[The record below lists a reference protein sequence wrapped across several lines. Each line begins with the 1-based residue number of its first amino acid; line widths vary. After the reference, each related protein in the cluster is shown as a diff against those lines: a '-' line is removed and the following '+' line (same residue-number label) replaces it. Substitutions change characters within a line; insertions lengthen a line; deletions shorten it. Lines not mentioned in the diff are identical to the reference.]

1 MEIPEQLACLY
12 TAELTETE
20 DSYTF
25 TVPAT
30 EVEEGSVTPG
40 ETLRVAVLTDNDV
53 GDGSDSPDDTA
64 EETASTA
71 RSETSTA
78 SQPKP
83 PVSEGETRVVEIQD
97 VGDQG
102 DGITRVERG
111 FVVIIPETDEG
122 ETVEIRIETVRPNVA
137 FGTVID
143 RLDHAE

>member
-40 ETLRVAVLTDNDV
+40 ETIRVAVLADNDV
-53 GDGSDSPDDTA
+53 GDGSDSPDDTT

-78 SQPKP
+78 SQPEP

>member
-30 EVEEGSVTPG
+30 EVEEGSVTLG
-40 ETLRVAVLTDNDV
+40 ETLRVAVLADNDV
-53 GDGSDSPDDTA
+53 GDGSDSPDDTT

-78 SQPKP
+78 SQPEP

>member
-20 DSYTF
+20 DSYTL

-30 EVEEGSVTPG
+30 EIEQGSVSPG
-40 ETLRVAVLTDNDV
+40 ETLRVAVLADD
-53 GDGSDSPDDTA
+53 DGSDEGDNTT
-64 EETASTA
+64 EET
-71 RSETSTA
+71 TSTTQPQTA
-78 SQPKP
+78 SPSQPEP
-83 PVSEGETRVVEIQD
+83 PVNEDETRVVEIED

-111 FVVIIPETDEG
+111 FVVIVPETEEG

>member
-25 TVPAT
+25 TIPAT
-30 EVEEGSVTPG
+30 EVEAGSVTPG
-40 ETLRVAVLTDNDV
+40 ETLRVAVLADSDN
-53 GDGSDSPDDTA
+53 SDNSDNADSTEKTPSTTQSA
-64 EETASTA
+64 SSTA
-71 RSETSTA
+71 A
-78 SQPKP
+78 QPDP
-83 PVSEGETRVVEIQD
+83 PVSEDETRVVDIED

-111 FVVIIPETDEG
+111 FVVIVPETEEG

-143 RLDHAE
+143 RLDRAE

>member
-20 DSYTF
+20 DGYTF
-25 TVPAT
+25 TVPTT

-40 ETLRVAVLTDNDV
+40 ETLRVAVLTDSDGGDSND
-53 GDGSDSPDDTA
+53 GTDDSTEGTP
-64 EETASTA
+64 STA

-78 SQPKP
+78 SQPEP
-83 PVSEGETRVVEIQD
+83 PVSEGETRVVEIED

-111 FVVIIPETDEG
+111 FVVIVPETDEG

-143 RLDHAE
+143 RLNHAG

>member
-12 TAELTETE
+12 TAELTETD

-30 EVEEGSVTPG
+30 EVEEGSITPG
-40 ETLRVAVLTDNDV
+40 ETLRVAVLADS
-53 GDGSDSPDDTA
+53 DGSENSDSSTD
-64 EETASTA
+64 ETASTTQSKSPA
-71 RSETSTA
+71 P
-78 SQPKP
+78 SQPEP
-83 PVSEGETRVVEIQD
+83 PVSEDETRVVEIED

-111 FVVIIPETDEG
+111 FVVIIPETEEG

-143 RLDHAE
+143 RLDHTE

>member
-20 DSYTF
+20 DGYTF
-25 TVPAT
+25 SVPAR
-30 EVEEGSVTPG
+30 EVEQGSITPG
-40 ETLRVAVLTDNDV
+40 ETLRVAVLAK
-53 GDGSDSPDDTA
+53 SDDTTEPPEPTA
-64 EETASTA
+64 TTESTPQREESTP
-71 RSETSTA
+71 
-78 SQPKP
+78 SQPEP
-83 PVSEGETRVVEIQD
+83 PVSEGETRVVEIED

-111 FVVIIPETDEG
+111 YVVIVPETDEG
-122 ETVEIRIETVRPNVA
+122 ETVEIRIETVQPNVA

>member
-12 TAELTETE
+12 TAALTETE

-40 ETLRVAVLTDNDV
+40 ETLRVAVLTDTDG
-53 GDGSDSPDDTA
+53 GDSDDSPTDTT

-71 RSETSTA
+71 RSETPTV
-78 SQPKP
+78 SQPEP

-111 FVVIIPETDEG
+111 FVVIVPETDEG

-137 FGTVID
+137 FGIVID
-143 RLDHAE
+143 RLDRAA

>member
-20 DSYTF
+20 EGYQFS
-25 TVPAT
+25 VPAS
-30 EVEEGSVTPG
+30 EVEQGSITPG
-40 ETLRVAVLTDNDV
+40 ETLRVAVLAKS
-53 GDGSDSPDDTA
+53 DGTTESPEPTATTEATAQRDDPTP
-64 EETASTA
+64 
-71 RSETSTA
+71 
-78 SQPKP
+78 SQPEP
-83 PVSEGETRVVEIQD
+83 PVSEGETRVVEIED

-111 FVVIIPETDEG
+111 YVVIVPETDEG
-122 ETVEIRIETVRPNVA
+122 ETVEIRIETVQPNVA

>member
-40 ETLRVAVLTDNDV
+40 ETLRVAVLADNDV
-53 GDGSDSPDDTA
+53 GDGSDSPDDTT

-78 SQPKP
+78 SQPEP

>member
-20 DSYTF
+20 DSYTL

-30 EVEEGSVTPG
+30 EVEKGAVTPG
-40 ETLRVAVLTDNDV
+40 ETLRVAILADSE
-53 GDGSDSPDDTA
+53 GSDSNDSPDDST
-64 EETASTA
+64 EETPSTA
-71 RSETSTA
+71 RSETPTA
-78 SQPKP
+78 SQPEP
-83 PVSEGETRVVEIQD
+83 PVSEDETRVVEIED

-111 FVVIIPETDEG
+111 FVVIVPETEEG

>member
-30 EVEEGSVTPG
+30 EVENGAVTSG
-40 ETLRVAVLTDNDV
+40 ETLRVAILADS
-53 GDGSDSPDDTA
+53 DGSESNDSPDDNT
-64 EETASTA
+64 EQTPSTT
-71 RSETSTA
+71 RSETPTA
-78 SQPKP
+78 SQPEP
-83 PVSEGETRVVEIQD
+83 PVSEGETRVVEIED

-111 FVVIIPETDEG
+111 FVVIVPETDEG

>member
-12 TAELTETE
+12 TAALTETE

-40 ETLRVAVLTDNDV
+40 ETLRVAVLTDTDG
-53 GDGSDSPDDTA
+53 GDSDDSPTDTT

-71 RSETSTA
+71 RSETPTV
-78 SQPKP
+78 SQPEP

-111 FVVIIPETDEG
+111 FVVIVPETDEG

-143 RLDHAE
+143 RLDRAA

>member
-40 ETLRVAVLTDNDV
+40 ETIRVAVLADNDV
-53 GDGSDSPDDTA
+53 GDGSDSPDDTT

-78 SQPKP
+78 SQPEP
-83 PVSEGETRVVEIQD
+83 PVGEGETRVVEIQD

>member
-40 ETLRVAVLTDNDV
+40 ETIRVAVLADNDV
-53 GDGSDSPDDTA
+53 GDGSDSPDDTT

-71 RSETSTA
+71 QSETSTA
-78 SQPKP
+78 SQPEP

>member
-20 DSYTF
+20 NSYTF

-40 ETLRVAVLTDNDV
+40 ETIRVAVLADNDV
-53 GDGSDSPDDTA
+53 GDGSDSPDDTT

-78 SQPKP
+78 SQPEP

>member
-20 DSYTF
+20 EGYTF
-25 TVPAT
+25 SVPT
-30 EVEEGSVTPG
+30 REVEQGSITPG
-40 ETLRVAVLTDNDV
+40 DTLRVAVLAKSDN
-53 GDGSDSPDDTA
+53 TT
-64 EETASTA
+64 ETPETTETTGTTESTHQ
-71 RSETSTA
+71 REDHTPT
-78 SQPKP
+78 QPEP
-83 PVSEGETRVVEIQD
+83 PVSEGETRVVEIED

-111 FVVIIPETDEG
+111 YVVIVPETDEG
-122 ETVEIRIETVRPNVA
+122 ETVEIRIETVQPNVA

>member
-40 ETLRVAVLTDNDV
+40 ETIRVAVLADNDV
-53 GDGSDSPDDTA
+53 GDGSDSPDDTT

-78 SQPKP
+78 SQPEP

-143 RLDHAE
+143 RLDHAG

>member
-20 DSYTF
+20 EGYSF
-25 TVPAT
+25 SVPAS
-30 EVEEGSVTPG
+30 EVEQGSITPG
-40 ETLRVAVLTDNDV
+40 ETLRVAVLAKSDGTTDTRT
-53 GDGSDSPDDTA
+53 PT
-64 EETASTA
+64 
-71 RSETSTA
+71 ETSEATPQRDDPTP
-78 SQPKP
+78 SQPEP
-83 PVSEGETRVVEIQD
+83 PVSEGETRVVEIED

-111 FVVIIPETDEG
+111 YVVIVPETDEG
-122 ETVEIRIETVRPNVA
+122 ETVEIRIETVQPNVA

>member
-40 ETLRVAVLTDNDV
+40 ETLRVAVLADNDV
-53 GDGSDSPDDTA
+53 GDGSDSTDDTT

-78 SQPKP
+78 SQPEP

>member
-40 ETLRVAVLTDNDV
+40 ETIRVAVLADNDV
-53 GDGSDSPDDTA
+53 GDGSDSPDDTT

-78 SQPKP
+78 SQPEP
-83 PVSEGETRVVEIQD
+83 PVSEDETRVVEIQD

>member
-30 EVEEGSVTPG
+30 EVENGAVTSG
-40 ETLRVAVLTDNDV
+40 ETLRVAILADS
-53 GDGSDSPDDTA
+53 DGSESNDSPDDNT
-64 EETASTA
+64 EQTPSTA
-71 RSETSTA
+71 RSETPTA
-78 SQPKP
+78 SQPEP
-83 PVSEGETRVVEIQD
+83 PVSEGETRVVEIED

-111 FVVIIPETDEG
+111 FVVIVPETDEG

>member
-20 DSYTF
+20 EGYHFS
-25 TVPAT
+25 VPAS
-30 EVEEGSVTPG
+30 EVEQGSITPG
-40 ETLRVAVLTDNDV
+40 ETLRVAVLATPDATDA
-53 GDGSDSPDDTA
+53 GQPA
-64 EETASTA
+64 EAAEATSQRETPTQ
-71 RSETSTA
+71 
-78 SQPKP
+78 SQPEP
-83 PVSEGETRVVEIQD
+83 PVSEGETRVVEIED

-111 FVVIIPETDEG
+111 YVVIVPETDEG
-122 ETVEIRIETVRPNVA
+122 ETVEIRIETVQPNVA